1 MGLTKQSA
9 ILASTQRSHPS
20 NFCEVNPLSTK
31 VQHIA
36 VIDDDPLV
44 RTAIAS
50 LLNEHG
56 YEPHTFANREALL
69 NHRGEK
75 FDLYLIDLRLVNE
88 SGLDI
93 AREIHQ
99 TDQTPVIMLS
109 GVGDEIDK
117 AIGLEAGADDFVS
130 KPFNARELIA
140 RIRALLRRNQ
150 ITKSKSNSAVDSDN
164 AIHFGRFTVNFA
176 HRQLIDDQDREI
188 PLTNA
193 EFRLLE
199 YLITHHD
206 RIIDRTELLTHL
218 GGDLSQYVD
227 RTIDVMILRLR
238 GKIEASP
245 SRPLHIQTRRGK
257 GYVFVLSP
265 NSNRQ

>member
-1 MGLTKQSA
+1 MTA
-9 ILASTQRSHPS
+9 R
-20 NFCEVNPLSTK
+20 

-44 RTAIAS
+44 RTALAD
-50 LLNEHG
+50 LLREHG
-56 YEPHTFANREALL
+56 YEPHTFSNREELA

-75 FDLYLIDLRLVNE
+75 FDLFLIDLRLVNE

-99 TDQTPVIMLS
+99 KDQTPVIMLS

-130 KPFNARELIA
+130 KPFNPRELIA
-140 RIRALLRRNQ
+140 RIRALQRRNQ
-150 ITKSKSNSAVDSDN
+150 VTKAKSTPAKENTP
-164 AIHFGRFTVNFA
+164 AILFGNFTVNFEI
-176 HRQLIDDQDREI
+176 RQLLDHQDQEI
-188 PLTNA
+188 SLTNA

-206 RIIDRTELLTHL
+206 RVIDRTELLAHL
-218 GGDLSQYVD
+218 GSDLEQYVD
-227 RTIDVMILRLR
+227 RTVDVMILRLR
-238 GKIEASP
+238 GKIEISP
-245 SRPLHIQTRRGK
+245 SRPIHIQTRRGK

-265 NSNRQ
+265 IVEKL

>member
-1 MGLTKQSA
+1 M
-9 ILASTQRSHPS
+9 STS
-20 NFCEVNPLSTK
+20 
-31 VQHIA
+31 VQNIA

-44 RTAIAS
+44 RTALAE
-50 LLNEHG
+50 LLREHS
-56 YEPHTFANREALL
+56 YVPHTFTNRDEME
-69 NHRGEK
+69 NHKGVT
-75 FDLYLIDLRLVNE
+75 FDLFLIDLRLVNE

-93 AREIHQ
+93 AREIHHKN
-99 TDQTPVIMLS
+99 QTPVIMLS

-130 KPFNARELIA
+130 KPFNSRELIA

-150 ITKSKSNSAVDSDN
+150 ITKTKSTQMVECNDS
-164 AIHFGRFTVNFA
+164 IRFGNFSVSFDQ
-176 HRQLIDDQDREI
+176 RQLLDHQNREI
-188 PLTNA
+188 SLTNA

-206 RIIDRTELLTHL
+206 RIIDRTELLAHL
-218 GGDLSQYVD
+218 GSDLTQYVD

-238 GKIEASP
+238 GKIEVSP
-245 SRPLHIQTRRGK
+245 SRPIHIQTRRGK

-265 NSNRQ
+265 NVERQ